1 MKVGDL
7 VQLSAYAKKLKQFY
21 IGRDNDLGLICSC
34 HFFGVYSV
42 RWISDGRKAL
52 HVDRKDLIYAK
63 IKK

>member
-21 IGRDNDLGLICSC
+21 NGRDDDIGVITRTA
-34 HFFGVYSV
+34 FFGAYTV
-42 RWISDGRKAL
+42 RWASDGKKNI
-52 HVDRKDLIYAK
+52 HVDRRDLIYAK

>member
-21 IGRDNDLGLICSC
+21 VNRGDDVGIIYESCWDL
-34 HFFGVYSV
+34 YSV
-42 RWISDGRKAL
+42 RWASDNKKNINM
-52 HVDRKDLIYAK
+52 DRRDLIHAK

>member
-21 IGRDNDLGLICSC
+21 NGRTNDVGIIYALRFYGA
-34 HFFGVYSV
+34 YSV
-42 RWISDGRKAL
+42 RWASDGKKNI
-52 HVDRKDLIYAK
+52 HMDRRDLVYAK